1 MKKLLVVLGITVFL
15 FGSQSFVTG
24 NQIEKTKIHAS
35 ADDEI
40 TFKIKND
47 SGGGIRLQFKGS
59 GGDSGTMS
67 MNSNITTEFTKAEG
81 CKVYNYDTGKLLFEV
96 SADMSGKTLKI
107 SDYQ

>member
-1 MKKLLVVLGITVFL
+1 MKKLFLAIGIIALLTA
-15 FGSQSFVTG
+15 SQSFT
-24 NQIEKTKIHAS
+24 IEHNTKTNHIA
-35 ADDEI
+35 ATAGDEV

-47 SGGGIRLQFKGS
+47 SGSGIRLQFKGS

-81 CKVYNYDTGKLLFEV
+81 CKVYNYETEKLLFTV
-96 SADMSGKTLKI
+96 SADMAGKTLKI